1 MTGNQTDGDNSFGD
15 KPENPLQE
23 DLLSTAL
30 RYVLDELTV
39 EEKAEFEC
47 RLLGRQD
54 AREAVA
60 EAVALCQPAKHAL
73 DVVSRGVT
81 LVANGRPAEGV
92 VPVQPASRVERFWR
106 APAAWT
112 TMVVAA
118 SIVLAV
124 VMAGNRGGNPF
135 APKRGAGV
143 VADGISTNGGSVD
156 GRSTAPG
163 SLAKGQTERGKQL
176 LLAWLSFFPLP
187 NANDAALTTD
197 TTDTDTT
204 EATSEGDNETLAAA
218 DESFEADLEGGAT
231 LVDEDVIARVD
242 AATVSTDWVFEAVTA
257 EPSAAAVAKPREG

>member
-1 MTGNQTDGDNSFGD
+1 MTGNQTDGDNSCGD

-23 DLLSTAL
+23 DLLCTAL

-73 DVVSRGVT
+73 DVVSRGAVP
-81 LVANGRPAEGV
+81 AADGRPAEGV
-92 VPVQPASRVERFWR
+92 ARVQSASQLERVWR
-106 APAAWT
+106 APSAWAA
-112 TMVVAA
+112 MVVAA

-124 VMAGNRGGNPF
+124 VIAGNRGGNPF
-135 APKRGAGV
+135 WSKPAVGVAAG
-143 VADGISTNGGSVD
+143 GGSVD

-176 LLAWLSFFPLP
+176 LLAWLSFFPSP
-187 NANDAALTTD
+187 NANDAALTS
-197 TTDTDTT
+197 DTT

>member
-1 MTGNQTDGDNSFGD
+1 
-15 KPENPLQE
+15 QE

-54 AREAVA
+54 AREAAA

-73 DVVSRGVT
+73 DIVSRGVT
-81 LVANGRPAEGV
+81 LAANGRPAEGV

-106 APAAWT
+106 TPAAWAT
-112 TMVVAA
+112 LVVAA

-135 APKRGAGV
+135 ATQRGAGV
-143 VADGISTNGGSVD
+143 AADGISTNGGSVD
-156 GRSTAPG
+156 GQATAPG
-163 SLAKGQTERGKQL
+163 SMAKGQTERGKQL
-176 LLAWLSFFPLP
+176 LLAWLSFFPMSK
-187 NANDAALTTD
+187 ANDAALTPDSTP
-197 TTDTDTT
+197 
-204 EATSEGDNETLAAA
+204 ATSEGDDETLAAT
-218 DESFEADLEGGAT
+218 DESFADERFEVDMEGGAT

-242 AATVSTDWVFEAVTA
+242 AATAATDWVFEAVTA
-257 EPSAAAVAKPREG
+257 ELSAAAVVKPREG